1 MKPPIKVSF
10 LIIYAF
16 ASTLAFAQ
24 TAKQPFQ
31 LTDLRKL
38 VSLSEAQISP
48 DGSRVAVVVS
58 RSDWEK
64 DKNKEDIEL
73 VNAADGSMRSL
84 TFEREGVSNLRWSP
98 DGNSLAF
105 TAKDGSSKV
114 AQIYIM
120 PMNGG
125 DPVRVT
131 DSKTGVEEFSWSPDG
146 KKIAFVAQDTVP
158 NPKAIEHHEDA
169 LEVTDNNFTVRAA
182 LQPWHIWLVSASGD
196 SAKRLTQGVWSV
208 RTDQETMSP
217 LAWNIDGKSI
227 TFQRFPDVWEGNA
240 WHSTIAE
247 TDTNG
252 GEVKTLIKEEC
263 SGMPQYSSSKLAF
276 VRPRDGDLNNGNAVY
291 VEMNGEISDVT
302 HGLSRNVDSYAWLP
316 SGELLLVGEKGTQTV
331 MWQQP
336 VGVHAEQI
344 DLGEVNPNEGRPSI
358 SKDGV
363 IAFIGTTPSHPSELY
378 VLSSPNGKPKRLTNL
393 NGFVD
398 TLSLG
403 KTEDFD
409 WKGPDSLSE
418 RIPSGDEDG
427 VLTYPVDYQRGRKY
441 PLVLLIHGGPE
452 AASTTGFSPLRQL
465 LAAKGFFV
473 LEPNYRGS
481 TNLGDAY
488 QHAIFRD
495 TGEGPG
501 KDVIAGLAKLEVSG
515 MIDTSRIGISGW
527 SYGGYMT
534 SWLNGYYPD
543 KWKAA
548 VEGAALND
556 WVMDY
561 TIAYYQTYDLYF
573 FGGSPW
579 TKDYW
584 NIWRE
589 QSPIELARNVKA
601 PTLIMGDAG
610 DPNVPIINSYEM
622 YHALRDNGV
631 HTEFFTYPADTH
643 FPGGIVHRT
652 DVYKRWVEWMEKY
665 LK

>member
-1 MKPPIKVSF
+1 
-10 LIIYAF
+10 
-16 ASTLAFAQ
+16 
-24 TAKQPFQ
+24 
-31 LTDLRKL
+31 
-38 VSLSEAQISP
+38 
-48 DGSRVAVVVS
+48 
-58 RSDWEK
+58 
-64 DKNKEDIEL
+64 
-73 VNAADGSMRSL
+73 
-84 TFEREGVSNLRWSP
+84 
-98 DGNSLAF
+98 
-105 TAKDGSSKV
+105 
-114 AQIYIM
+114 M

-125 DPVRVT
+125 DPVRIT
-131 DSKTGVEEFSWSPDG
+131 NSKTGVEEFSWSPDG
-146 KKIAFVAQDTVP
+146 KEIAFVAQDTVP

-169 LEVTDNNFTVRAA
+169 LEITDNNFTVRAA
-182 LQPWHIWLVSASGD
+182 LQPWHIWLVTVGGD
-196 SAKRLTQGVWSV
+196 SAKRFTQGVWSA

-217 LAWNIDGKSI
+217 LAWNPDGRSI
-227 TFQRFPDVWEGNA
+227 AFQRFPNVWEGNA

-247 TDTNG
+247 VDTNG
-252 GEVKTLIKEEC
+252 GEVRTLIKDEC
-263 SGMPQYSSSKLAF
+263 SGMPQYFSSMLAF

-291 VEMNGEISDVT
+291 VDMNEKITDVT
-302 HGLSRNVDSYAWLP
+302 HDLSRNIDSYAWLP

-331 MWQQP
+331 MWQQQLDRP
-336 VGVHAEQI
+336 AQQI
-344 DLGEVNPNEGRPSI
+344 DLGEVDPNEGKPSI

-363 IAFIGTTPSHPSELY
+363 IAFIGTTPSHPPELY
-378 VLSSPNGKPKRLTNL
+378 VLISVNGKPRRLTNL

-398 TLSLG
+398 TLALG
-403 KTEDFD
+403 KTENFD

-418 RIPSGDEDG
+418 KIPSGDEDG
-427 VLTYPVDYQRGRKY
+427 VLTYPADYQRGTKY
-441 PLVLLIHGGPE
+441 PLVLVIHGGPE

-473 LEPNYRGS
+473 IEPNYRGS

-501 KDVIAGLAKLEVSG
+501 KDVMAGLAKVEESG
-515 MIDTSRIGISGW
+515 MIDTSRVGVSGW

-631 HTEFFTYPADTH
+631 HTVFFTYPTDTH
-643 FPGGIVHRT
+643 FPGGIVRRT
-652 DVYKRWVEWMEKY
+652 DVYKRWVDWMEKY